1 MENKTDIID
10 KVYQAI
16 NTVENLKSSIFSDYD
31 VWCGERKRD
40 MDNIINRLDEYLNL
54 LKVNSDLEKE
64 LKEYKDMIEWMEL
77 NSNSGLYDYY
87 NSLED

>member
-16 NTVENLKSSIFSDYD
+16 NTVENLKNSIFSDYD
-31 VWCGERKRD
+31 VWGGETKRS
-40 MDNIINRLDEYLNL
+40 MNNVINRLEDCLNL

-77 NSNSGLYDYY
+77 NSNSGLCDYY